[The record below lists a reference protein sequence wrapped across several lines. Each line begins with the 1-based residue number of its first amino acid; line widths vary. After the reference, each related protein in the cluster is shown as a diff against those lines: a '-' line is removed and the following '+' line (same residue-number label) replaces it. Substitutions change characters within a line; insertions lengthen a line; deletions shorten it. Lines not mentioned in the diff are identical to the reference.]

1 MEVNEKV
8 SKREKKGSIEKI
20 DSFGKFWEF
29 WRKRTVRESFGGEEE
44 NAQKSQSIDLVEQP
58 SIQSR

>member
-1 MEVNEKV
+1 MRKLIKER
-8 SKREKKGSIEKI
+8 KRVVLEENR
-20 DSFGKFWEF
+20 SFGKFWEF

-44 NAQKSQSIDLVEQP
+44 NAQKSQSIDPVEQP